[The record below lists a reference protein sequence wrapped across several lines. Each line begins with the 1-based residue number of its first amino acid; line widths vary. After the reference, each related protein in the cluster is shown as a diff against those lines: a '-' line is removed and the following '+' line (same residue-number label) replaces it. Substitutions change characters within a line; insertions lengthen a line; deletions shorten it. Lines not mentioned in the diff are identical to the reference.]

1 MTMAAYIASGKS
13 GRAIGKSRNQH
24 TDQFWFAACAIS
36 FHLCI
41 WSRLNHGLPVAG
53 IGDRDAQNA
62 KSKACPVGRGS
73 LGEKSGSMSVMAML
87 HQRIEM
93 LLLKTAKEFF

>member
-1 MTMAAYIASGKS
+1 ML
-13 GRAIGKSRNQH
+13 RA
-24 TDQFWFAACAIS
+24 
-36 FHLCI
+36 
-41 WSRLNHGLPVAG
+41 
-53 IGDRDAQNA
+53 
-62 KSKACPVGRGS
+62 KACPVGRGS